1 MAKRNTVGIRVLK
14 NQLSTYVR
22 SVSERGEQVVITDR
36 GRPVARLVPER
47 GPPSARE
54 RMRIRPAVLDLSD
67 LSWMKPRR
75 DKRERRASDADIH
88 DALELTRADKD
99 LV

>member
-14 NQLSTYVR
+14 NRLSTYVR
-22 SVSERGEQVVITDR
+22 SVSERGEEVVITDR

-47 GPPSARE
+47 GQPSARE
-54 RMRIRPAVLDLSD
+54 PMRIRPAVLDLSD

-75 DKRERRASDADIH
+75 DKSGRRVSDADLR
-88 DALELTRADKD
+88 DALDLTRADKD
-99 LV
+99 PA